1 MANQSQPPTIDPDNV
16 PETLCDGRFYLTWSG
31 TQLATLT
38 FTHARPDASPLFDQN
53 SVNDRFVVRARIV
66 MSLPNLI
73 GLRDVLN
80 RSIQEG
86 QVPAPAA
93 AGGPVRH

>member
-1 MANQSQPPTIDPDNV
+1 MATQSQPSTIDPDNI

-38 FTHARPDASPLFDQN
+38 FTQARPEAGPLFDQN
-53 SVNDRFVVRARIV
+53 AVRDRFVVRARIV

-73 GLRDVLN
+73 ALRDLLN
-80 RSIQEG
+80 GAVREG
-86 QVPAPAA
+86 EAPTPA

>member
-1 MANQSQPPTIDPDNV
+1 MADQLQPPTIDPDNV

-38 FTHARPDASPLFDQN
+38 FTQVRPDAGPLFDEN
-53 SVNDRFVVRARIV
+53 AVHDRFVVRARIV

-73 GLRDVLN
+73 ALRDVLN
-80 RSIQEG
+80 RSVQEG
-86 QVPAPAA
+86 EVPTSAA

>member
-1 MANQSQPPTIDPDNV
+1 MANQPQPPTIDPDNV

-31 TQLATLT
+31 NQLATLT
-38 FTHARPDASPLFDQN
+38 FTQVRPDAGPLFDQN
-53 SVNDRFVVRARIV
+53 AVHDRSVVRARIV

-73 GLRDVLN
+73 ALRDILN
-80 RSIQEG
+80 QSIQEG
-86 QVPAPAA
+86 ETPVPAA